1 MSETAEEQ
9 KAIRAAIKY
18 LKIRPRTRGEV
29 EEYLR
34 RKSFSQEATRAALF
48 MLEEE
53 QLIDDGKFLESWLH
67 HRTEVMPRGSLIIKR
82 ELRMKRVPEELI
94 QEIADPYLEE
104 KEEGVAL
111 KLAQKKW
118 RSFSDPQ
125 EGYRKTASYLKAK
138 GFSSSVIYR
147 VLMKIKSS

>member
-29 EEYLR
+29 EDYLR
-34 RKSFSQEATRAALF
+34 RKSFSQEATQAALF
-48 MLEEE
+48 KLEEE

-94 QEIADPYLEE
+94 QEIADPYIEE
-104 KEEGVAL
+104 REESVAL